1 MQKLLF
7 IFNEPPYGTEKTFN
21 GLRYAVNLLEEHGKE
36 VEIKAFFFSDAVL
49 AGLAGQHPNDGYN
62 VQQTLE
68 ILTGLGAEAKLCT
81 SCTKAR
87 GITHLPLVQGVTV
100 GTLDDVSAWTLWA
113 DKVINF

>member
-7 IFNEPPYGTEKTFN
+7 IFNESPYGTEKTHN
-21 GLRYAVNLLEEHGKE
+21 GLRLAINLQEEYGKE
-36 VEIKAFFFSDAVL
+36 IEIKIFFFSDSVL
-49 AGLAGQHPNDGYN
+49 AGLAGQKPNDGPN
-62 VQQTLE
+62 IQQSLE
-68 ILTGLGAEAKLCT
+68 ILTSQGAEIKLCT

-87 GITHLPLVQGVTV
+87 GITNLPLVEGITL

>member
-7 IFNEPPYGTEKTFN
+7 IFNESPYGTEKTFN
-21 GLRYAVNLLEEHGKE
+21 GLRFAVNLLEENGKD
-36 VEIKAFFFSDAVL
+36 VEIKAFFFSDSVL
-49 AGLAGQHPNDGYN
+49 AGLAGQNPNDGYN

-68 ILTGLGAEAKLCT
+68 VLTGLGVEAKLCT

-87 GITHLPLVQGVTV
+87 GITHLPLVQGVSV
-100 GTLDDVSAWTLWA
+100 GTLDDVSVWTLWA

>member
-1 MQKLLF
+1 MQKILF
-7 IFNEPPYGTEKTFN
+7 IFNESPYGTEKTFN
-21 GLRYAVNLLEEHGKE
+21 GLRHAINLLEEYPNQ
-36 VEIKAFFFSDAVL
+36 VEIKAFFFSDSVL
-49 AGLAGQHPNDGYN
+49 AGLAGQNPNDGYN

-87 GITHLPLVQGVTV
+87 GITNLALVNGVCL

>member
-7 IFNEPPYGTEKTFN
+7 ILNESPYGTEKTFN
-21 GLRYAVNLLEEHGKE
+21 GLRHAVNLLEEHGKE
-36 VEIKAFFFSDAVL
+36 VEVKVFCFSDAVL
-49 AGLAGQHPNDGYN
+49 AGLSGQNPNDGPN

-68 ILTGLGAEAKLCT
+68 VLAGLGAEVKLCT

-87 GITHLPLVQGVTV
+87 GITQLPLVKGVSL
-100 GTLDDVSAWTLWA
+100 GTLDDVSDWTLWA